1 VQRYIVWTAGKGL
14 EEMKKYILSP
24 LCSAIIVPGL
34 GQVLNKSV
42 LKGLIIMGLIFILF
56 IMITIKL
63 ALLILEAMKSQDIY
77 ALNDLIEVRSLK
89 GDLSGLWIMA
99 ALFVILWIYSI
110 ADAFFEGLKI
120 ERQIKENPDE
130 ILSH

>member
-1 VQRYIVWTAGKGL
+1 VQRCIIRAAGKGL

-34 GQVLNKSV
+34 GQVLNKRV

-77 ALNDLIEVRSLK
+77 TLNDLIEVRSLK
-89 GDLSGLWIMA
+89 GDLSGLWIMV

-110 ADAFFEGLKI
+110 VDAFLEGLKI

>member
-1 VQRYIVWTAGKGL
+1 MQIGVMCAAGKGFAG
-14 EEMKKYILSP
+14 MKKYILSP

-34 GQVLNKSV
+34 GQVLNKRIM
-42 LKGLIIMGLIFILF
+42 KGLIIMGLVFILF

-63 ALLILEAMKSQDIY
+63 ALIILEEMEGKDIY
-77 ALNDLIEVRSLK
+77 ALNDLIEIRPLS
-89 GDLSGLWIMA
+89 GGLSGLWVMA
-99 ALFVILWIYSI
+99 AVFVILWLYSI
-110 ADAFFEGLKI
+110 IDAFFDGLKI

>member
-1 VQRYIVWTAGKGL
+1 MQAGVICAAGKGFAG
-14 EEMKKYILSP
+14 MKKYILSP

-34 GQVLNKSV
+34 GQVLNKRV
-42 LKGLIIMGLIFILF
+42 LKGLIIMGLVFILF

-63 ALLILEAMKSQDIY
+63 ALIILEEMEGKDIY
-77 ALNDLIEVRSLK
+77 ALNDLIEIKSLN
-89 GDLSGLWIMA
+89 GDISSLWVMA
-99 ALFVILWIYSI
+99 AVFVFLWIYSI
-110 ADAFFEGLKI
+110 VDAFFEGLKI